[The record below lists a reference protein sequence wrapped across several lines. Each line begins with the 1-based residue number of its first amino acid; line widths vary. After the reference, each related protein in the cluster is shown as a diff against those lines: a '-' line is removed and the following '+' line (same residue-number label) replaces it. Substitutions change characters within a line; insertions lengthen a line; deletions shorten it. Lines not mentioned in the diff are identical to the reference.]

1 MLKKQIVC
9 TIMTDRQNM
18 QNTGRKVKSKKEKIK
33 SEAGKGGWLD
43 QSDMPIYHMCMDSPI
58 CAEGIK
64 TV

>member
-1 MLKKQIVC
+1 
-9 TIMTDRQNM
+9 MTDRQNM